1 MNDTV
6 KKTIPVLFI
15 AYVLS
20 ANIVIYSKLSAGL
33 FSLLMTSTEVISAV
47 FIIYCIAFFLIVS
60 SKMAK
65 VSLILLFVACL
76 MFFDRVVIAIAF
88 L

>member
-20 ANIVIYSKLSAGL
+20 ENIVIYSKLSAGL

-47 FIIYCIAFFLIVS
+47 FIIYCISFFLIIS
-60 SKMAK
+60 SKMEK
-65 VSLILLFVACL
+65 MSLILLFVACL
-76 MFFDRVVIAIAF
+76 MFFDRIIIAIAF